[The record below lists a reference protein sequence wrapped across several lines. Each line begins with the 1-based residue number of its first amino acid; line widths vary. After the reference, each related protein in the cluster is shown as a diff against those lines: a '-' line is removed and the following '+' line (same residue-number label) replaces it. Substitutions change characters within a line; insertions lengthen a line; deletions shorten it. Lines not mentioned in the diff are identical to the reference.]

1 MKQHITLTATE
12 RQELHAILHRGHTN
26 VRLVTRARILLKL
39 AEGWSRQR
47 IIAALETSLSTVKRV
62 GERYVAGGLAH
73 VLADRPQARR
83 RQALTPMQSAHLVAI
98 TCSPVPDGH
107 GHWTVRLLADKA
119 VELRFV
125 ASILPETIRQVL
137 KKTI

>member
-1 MKQHITLTATE
+1 MKQHITLTATD
-12 RQELHAILHRGHTN
+12 RQELQAIVHRGHTN
-26 VRLVTRARILLKL
+26 ARLVTRARILLKL

-62 GERYVAGGLAH
+62 GERYTEGGLER
-73 VLADRPQARR
+73 VLADQPQARR
-83 RQALTPMQSAHLVAI
+83 RQALTPMQSAHLIAI

-107 GHWTVRLLADKA
+107 DHWTVRLLADKA
-119 VELRFV
+119 VELGFV
-125 ASILPETIRQVL
+125 SSISPETIRQLL